1 MAEIILS
8 MLGGLVLFLYAVN
21 NLSEAIKQAV
31 GDRAKKWILRF
42 TSNLFSGILVGII
55 VTTLLDS
62 SSAVII
68 ITIVFVNAKILFF
81 KQAMGIVLGAN
92 IGTTVSS
99 QIIAMDIGK
108 FSPVLL
114 LAGFLLLFVSK
125 SEAINNTGKI
135 ILFFGVLFFGLFTME
150 NAVEPL
156 KDKPFVME
164 WLKKTENP
172 VLGSL
177 IGALITL
184 IIQSS
189 SATVGM
195 AIILSKKGLL
205 SLAGGIAIMIGAE
218 LGTCSDTLLATIKGS
233 RAALKTGLFHL
244 LFNLSSV
251 IIGLLLFAP
260 FVDLVIRLSAHAQV
274 ERAVANAHMIFN
286 ISGVLLFVPLVPL
299 IEKYLNKALPDQ
311 APSLAGSSSEKT
323 YSGVI

>member
-8 MLGGLVLFLYAVN
+8 ITGGLVLFLYAIN
-21 NLSEAIKQAV
+21 NLSDVIKQAV
-31 GDRAKKWILRF
+31 GDRAQQWILRF
-42 TSNLFSGILVGII
+42 TSNRFSSILVGII

-68 ITIVFVNAKILFF
+68 ITIVFINAKIFSF

-99 QIIAMDIGK
+99 QIIAMDVGK
-108 FSPVLL
+108 FSPLLL

-125 SEAINNTGKI
+125 SETINNTGKI
-135 ILFFGVLFFGLFTME
+135 VLYFGVLFFGLFTME

-156 KDKPFVME
+156 KEKAFVTA

-172 VLGSL
+172 LQGSL
-177 IGALITL
+177 SGALITL

-195 AIILSKKGLL
+195 AIILAKKGLL

-244 LFNLSSV
+244 LFNLVSV
-251 IIGLLLFAP
+251 SVGLLLFTP
-260 FVDLVIRLSAHAQV
+260 FVHLVLQLSKHAPV
-274 ERAVANAHMIFN
+274 ERAVANAHMLFN
-286 ISGVLLFVPLVPL
+286 ISGVLLVVPFLSL
-299 IEKYLNKALPDQ
+299 IEKLFTRLLPEKKDL
-311 APSLAGSSSEKT
+311 PLATIE
-323 YSGVI
+323 SGYTGVA